1 MSARSDAVHPPPGDA
16 LAAKL
21 RGFGPVGIASLVFIT
36 LAGPFLEPL
45 AALLVLGWAYRSR
58 TPWPELGFSRPR
70 SWMATVILGIVLGFA
85 CKVLMKSV
93 VLPLLGAPPINPTYH
108 YLAGNTPALPGM
120 LFDVIVGAGFGEET
134 VYRGFLFERLG
145 KLLGHRRG
153 ASLVILFVTSPL
165 FGIIHYPGQGF
176 HGALQALLM
185 GLVFGSLYLMT
196 RRLWL
201 SMVTHAAFDV
211 TAVFIIYLNL
221 ETRFAHLIFK

>member
-1 MSARSDAVHPPPGDA
+1 MSARSDAVHPPPNDA

-21 RGFGPVGIASLVFIT
+21 RGFGPVGIASLVVIT

-45 AALLVLGWAYRSR
+45 GALLVLGWAYRSR

-70 SWMATVILGIVLGFA
+70 SWMAIVILGIVLGFA

-93 VLPLLGAPPINPTYH
+93 VLPPLGAPPINPTYH

-153 ASLVILFVTSPL
+153 ARLVILIVTSLL
-165 FGIIHYPGQGF
+165 FGIIHYPGQGVY
-176 HGALQALLM
+176 GAVQALFM